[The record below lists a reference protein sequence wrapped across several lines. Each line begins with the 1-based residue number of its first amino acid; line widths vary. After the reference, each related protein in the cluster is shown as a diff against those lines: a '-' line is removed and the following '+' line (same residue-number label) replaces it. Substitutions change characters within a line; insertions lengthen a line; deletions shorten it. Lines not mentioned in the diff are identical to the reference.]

1 MVKVM
6 PRFACWSAGIVA
18 AASYMVSR
26 PKSVEGAGE
35 RGRIFLLDPG
45 AGAGYRRDRKCKAM
59 TELQ

>member
-1 MVKVM
+1 M

-18 AASYMVSR
+18 AAFYMVRR

-45 AGAGYRRDRKCKAM
+45 AGDGYRRDRKCKAM
-59 TELQ
+59 TE